1 MTIGERIKEVRV
13 KLSMSQ
19 VAFADKIGVS
29 KQTLYKYEN
38 NIITNIPSD
47 KIEAV
52 AVLGKVSPA
61 YLMGWEEH
69 DFYAELDIFEEMLS
83 LLGWEYQILSE
94 CDGLAIN
101 EYLDDEDKIYCDEN
115 NSVEACYACKC
126 YQPYYYLTNNEK
138 YYKLSK
144 LEFDGLSSCL
154 KPYLEFR
161 INELIS
167 KKKGL
172 TELEFKTI
180 EGLIPRTD
188 AESFMFNTAHADD
201 YANDPEELESLEE
214 TISVKTNII
223 KFTDVKDAKK
233 FLEGQKISA
242 FITSEMTDNS
252 ILEIANVLYNNSK
265 NKK

>member
-1 MTIGERIKEVRV
+1 MTIGERIKEVRTR
-13 KLSMSQ
+13 LHMSQ

-47 KIEAV
+47 KIEAIAQV
-52 AVLGKVSPA
+52 CKISPA

-83 LLGWEYQILSE
+83 LLGWEYQTLSE

-101 EYLDDEDKIYCDEN
+101 EYLEDKDKIYCGGN
-115 NSVEACYACKC
+115 NSVEACYSCKF
-126 YQPYYYLTNNEK
+126 YQPYYYLTNGDK

-144 LEFDGLSSCL
+144 FEFDGLSSCL

-172 TELEFKTI
+172 TESEYKTVEYLTNPSI
-180 EGLIPRTD
+180 NDNEN
-188 AESFMFNTAHADD
+188 SFLNAAHEDNPTPEQELAVDSIMKDD
-201 YANDPEELESLEE
+201 
-214 TISVKTNII
+214 
-223 KFTDVKDAKK
+223 
-233 FLEGQKISA
+233 
-242 FITSEMTDNS
+242 SEW
-252 ILEIANVLYNNSK
+252 E
-265 NKK
+265 